1 MILAIDAGNTHTV
14 LGCIDENN
22 QVHQMV
28 QLATDRTETAH
39 GYAVKIKQ
47 VFELEKV
54 DMQDF
59 EGAIISSVVPPV
71 TEVLKKAVKLITG
84 IDALVVG
91 AGIKTGL
98 KIAIDDPAT
107 LAGDLVA
114 TAIAVKEEYPL
125 PCVII
130 DMGTATTL
138 TVVNEA
144 GEYIG
149 GAILPGVGISLNAL
163 TEDTSLLPRIEIV
176 PPQKVIAT
184 NTVESMKT
192 GVVYGAAGA
201 IDGILERFSEE
212 LGKQPA
218 SIVTTGGLGG
228 LICPYCRHK
237 IIVDRQLLLKGLGIT
252 WQRNQKNK

>member
-14 LGCIDENN
+14 LGCIDEHN

-54 DMQDF
+54 NMQDF

-212 LGKQPA
+212 LGQKPA

-228 LICPYCRHK
+228 LICPYCRHN